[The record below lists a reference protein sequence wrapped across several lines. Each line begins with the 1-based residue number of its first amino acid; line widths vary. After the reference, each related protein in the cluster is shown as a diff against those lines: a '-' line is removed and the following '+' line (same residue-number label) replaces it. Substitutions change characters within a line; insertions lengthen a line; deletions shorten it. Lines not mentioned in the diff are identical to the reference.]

1 MTVLSQLHTG
11 YMTLFCPDCT
21 LATWLS
27 CPDYTLAT
35 WPCPVPTTHWL
46 HDLVLSQLHTGYMT
60 VLSRLH
66 SGYIS
71 LFCPDYTLATYPCSV
86 PSTHW
91 LHDLVL
97 SRLHTDYLTL
107 SRLHTGYMT
116 VLTTHW
122 LHLFC
127 LDYTLATWLSRL
139 HTGYICSV
147 STTHWLYDFVLS
159 RNQCRCLEQVFFVLF
174 TQSNSNV
181 NFVGIFF
188 RDILLDS
195 VFDFVQKMVAI
206 EYWWRFTFYKAVWT
220 QYEAEVDFCISI
232 SPRCKL
238 HFDWAFKTSHLRLL
252 ACSSGRRCPVSSA
265 LWVKTED
272 KIRWSLLSYQWE

>member
-1 MTVLSQLHTG
+1 
-11 YMTLFCPDCT
+11 MTLSCPNYT

-35 WPCPVPTTHWL
+35 
-46 HDLVLSQLHTGYMT
+46 
-60 VLSRLH
+60 
-66 SGYIS
+66 
-71 LFCPDYTLATYPCSV
+71 YPCSV
-86 PSTHW
+86 PTTHW

-127 LDYTLATWLSRL
+127 LDYTLAIWL
-139 HTGYICSV
+139 CSV
-147 STTHWLYDFVLS
+147 PQPVSLFRTG
-159 RNQCRCLEQVFFVLF
+159 FFVLF